1 MKEIIVIIFLV
12 SGTVFIFLAAV
23 GLLKMPDVFLRMS
36 ASTIAA
42 TLGASSILT
51 GLAVHFFELGI
62 AFLVIGINLFLFL
75 TVPVSAHL
83 MGRAAHKAGYDK
95 WKKMG
100 VDRLE
105 GKYDKKTHT
114 VLSGLEQ
121 NTETEI
127 SEIKKS

>member
-12 SGTVFIFLAAV
+12 GGTIFIFLAAV
-23 GLLKMPDVFLRMS
+23 GMLKMPDVFLRMS

-51 GLAVHFFELGI
+51 GLAIHYFDLGI

-83 MGRAAHKAGYDK
+83 MGRAAHKAGYKKWDK
-95 WKKMG
+95 TV
-100 VDRLE
+100 VDRME
-105 GKYDKKTHT
+105 DKYDPHT
-114 VLSGLEQ
+114 QKLLSGRE
-121 NTETEI
+121 NE
-127 SEIKKS
+127 SEDKTL